1 MRARSKI
8 ILSNAALFLG
18 VAGTCLII
26 IHAVVLSN
34 ANRLHLQESYNQ
46 LQNVHLMASAA
57 NQLSEQLA
65 ELTVLGLD
73 EVPAVHDADREL
85 SEAIDQQ
92 LDYVNAEIQDIDN
105 DSEALRQEQGEIA
118 KIQTLKGIQA
128 DLMLNAQRIIDQL
141 SVNDQPTAIHIY
153 RDDIELS
160 LDNEMDNLIALLV
173 EEESEEIQQA
183 LIKSDELAWR
193 SLFLLLAVIVIVAL
207 MTMAN
212 AYLINRTI
220 ARPLALLTQAT
231 EAVTRG
237 EFTHAI
243 SHPPTD
249 EFGELGNRFN
259 HMVNQLAAERERVK
273 HAQSVLEQ
281 QVMERTNELAT
292 ANRKLRDIDVSRSNF
307 LADISHELR
316 TPLTVLRGQAEI
328 ALRDPKREVGD
339 MRQTLQRIVTKSEQI
354 GRLVDDLLLLSRSE
368 NGSIGIENSELKL
381 QDVIADVLLDSEQL
395 SRRGRIFISA
405 RQPEEPVVILG
416 DAQRLRQAILI
427 GLDNAIKYAPDQSTV
442 SMELLCDDKQAHIFI
457 RDQGPGFGEKELLCA
472 FDRFYRGTD
481 PSGRSKRGLGLGLSI
496 AKWITEQHQGR
507 IGIENDDEGAVI
519 HIQLPL
525 TVSMT

>member
-18 VAGTCLII
+18 VSSTCLII
-26 IHAVVLSN
+26 IHAVILSN
-34 ANRLHLQESYNQ
+34 ANRLHLQESYDQ
-46 LQNVHLMASAA
+46 LQNVHVMASAA

-65 ELTVLGLD
+65 ELTVLGLEEIAAVD
-73 EVPAVHDADREL
+73 EADREL

-92 LDYVNAEIQDIDN
+92 LDFVNAEIQGIEDDP
-105 DSEALRQEQGEIA
+105 EELQQEQGEIA
-118 KIQTLKGIQA
+118 KIHLLQDIQT
-128 DLMLNAQRIIDQL
+128 DLMTNSRRIIDKL
-141 SVNDQPTAIHIY
+141 TVNDQVAATRIY
-153 RDDIELS
+153 RDDIERS
-160 LDNEMDNLIALLV
+160 LDNEMDELIALLL
-173 EEESEEIQQA
+173 EEESREIQQA
-183 LIKSDELAWR
+183 LVDSDELAWR
-193 SLFLLLAVIVIVAL
+193 SLVLLMAVIAIVAL
-207 MTMAN
+207 MTMTN

-220 ARPLALLTQAT
+220 ARPLVSLTRAT

-237 EFTHAI
+237 ELTHAI
-243 SHPPTD
+243 RIPSTD

-259 HMVNQLAAERERVK
+259 HMLNQLAAERERVK
-273 HAQSVLEQ
+273 QAQSVLEQ

-292 ANRKLRDIDVSRSNF
+292 ANLKLRDIDASRSNF

-328 ALRDPKREVGD
+328 ALRDPEREVDD
-339 MRQTLQRIVTKSEQI
+339 MRHTLQRIVTKSAQI

-368 NGSIGIENSELKL
+368 SGSIGIEDGDVKL

-405 RQPEEPVVILG
+405 RQPEEPVLIRG

-427 GLDNAIKYAPDQSTV
+427 GLDNAVKYAPDQSTV
-442 SMELLCDDKQAHIFI
+442 SIELLCDDQHAHIFL
-457 RDQGPGFGEKELLCA
+457 RDQGPGFGEQELLCA

-481 PSGRSKRGLGLGLSI
+481 PSGRSSRGLGLGLSI
-496 AKWITEQHQGR
+496 AKWITEQHQGS
-507 IGIENDDEGAVI
+507 IGIENDENGAVI
-519 HIQLPL
+519 HLRLPL
-525 TVSMT
+525 TENMT

>member
-1 MRARSKI
+1 MRVKSKI

-34 ANRLHLQESYNQ
+34 VNRLHLQESYDQ
-46 LQNVHLMASAA
+46 LQNVNHMASAA
-57 NQLSEQLA
+57 NQFSEQLA
-65 ELTVLGLD
+65 ELTVLGMD
-73 EVPAVHDADREL
+73 EVSAVIDADREL
-85 SEAIDQQ
+85 SEALDQQ
-92 LDYVNAEIQDIDN
+92 LDFVTAEIQRID
-105 DSEALRQEQGEIA
+105 DDPAELQQEQGELS
-118 KIQTLKGIQA
+118 KIHKLKEIQS
-128 DLMLNAQRIIDQL
+128 DLMSNAQRIIDRL
-141 SVNDQPTAIHIY
+141 KANDQATATQIY

-160 LDNEMDNLIALLV
+160 LDNEMDNLIAILL
-173 EEESEEIQQA
+173 EEESVEIRHA
-183 LIKSDELAWR
+183 LVSSDKLAWR
-193 SLFLLLAVIVIVAL
+193 SLFLVLGVIGIVAL

-220 ARPLALLTQAT
+220 ARPLVLLTRAT

-237 EFTHAI
+237 ELAHSI
-243 SHPPTD
+243 SHPSAD

-259 HMVNQLAAERERVK
+259 QMVQQLSAERERVK

-281 QVMERTNELAT
+281 QVTERTTELAS
-292 ANRKLRDIDVSRSNF
+292 ANRKLRDIDASRSNF

-328 ALRDPKREVGD
+328 ALRDPNREVTD

-368 NGSIGIENSELKL
+368 NGAIGIEITEVKL
-381 QDVIADVLLDSEQL
+381 QDVVADVLFDSEQL

-405 RQPEEPVVILG
+405 RQPEEPVLVLG

-442 SMELLCDDKQAHIFI
+442 SIELLCDDSHAHLFI
-457 RDQGPGFGEKELLCA
+457 RDQGPGFGEKELHCA
-472 FDRFYRGTD
+472 FDRFYRGSD
-481 PSGRSKRGLGLGLSI
+481 PGGRSSRGLGLGLSI

-507 IGIENDDEGAVI
+507 IGIENDKDGAVI

-525 TVSMT
+525 KVNMT